1 MWLDDVRWYY
11 QNAYFDA
18 NQNKRYTFWLERSRE
33 PYGSMHLMMK
43 SDGGQE
49 KILQVLT
56 FGAELKSIT
65 KQVLAIGWNKWKI
78 QNLEIT

>member
-1 MWLDDVRWYY
+1 
-11 QNAYFDA
+11 
-18 NQNKRYTFWLERSRE
+18 
-33 PYGSMHLMMK
+33 MHLMMK
-43 SDGGQE
+43 SDGGE
-49 KILQVLT
+49 GTILQVLT